1 MSTPK
6 FKTGDLI
13 KFPPELRGDPDDD
26 YGLILD
32 VVQIEYDGTVEWHYK
47 IHWAVD
53 GTLTLDAIQYIDDNV
68 QLISES

>member
-1 MSTPK
+1 
-6 FKTGDLI
+6 
-13 KFPPELRGDPDDD
+13 
-26 YGLILD
+26 LD
-32 VVQIEYDGTVEWHYK
+32 VVQIEYDGAVEWHYK